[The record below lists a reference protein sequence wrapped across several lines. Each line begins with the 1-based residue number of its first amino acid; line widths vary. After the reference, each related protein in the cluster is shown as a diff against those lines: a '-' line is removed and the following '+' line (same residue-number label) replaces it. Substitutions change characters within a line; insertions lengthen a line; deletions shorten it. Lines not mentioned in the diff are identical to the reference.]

1 MLWDGCRG
9 QTLRLIENLFSRCR
23 AVRATLRP
31 TRSFCPAG
39 RLSPWRSGLDS
50 AWTMGK
56 AVELDLSD
64 RFGFAVEGAVLGDG
78 SAFRDRTSAVR

>member
-1 MLWDGCRG
+1 
-9 QTLRLIENLFSRCR
+9 
-23 AVRATLRP
+23 
-31 TRSFCPAG
+31 
-39 RLSPWRSGLDS
+39 
-50 AWTMGK
+50 MGK